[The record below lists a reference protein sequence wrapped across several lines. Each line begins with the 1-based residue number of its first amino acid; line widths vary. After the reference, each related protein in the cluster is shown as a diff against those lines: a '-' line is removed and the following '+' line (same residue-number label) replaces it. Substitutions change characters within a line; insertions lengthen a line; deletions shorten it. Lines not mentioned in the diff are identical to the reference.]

1 MIRTRS
7 DSDRRKKTDQRAFDD
22 PNYEGP
28 ERRSGSDKRYVA
40 DRRYQNRL
48 QSALSLID
56 QEPAIEASA
65 KEKAGRDLVE
75 KNQATSE
82 APRPAGGVSKKRE

>member
-1 MIRTRS
+1 MLRTRS
-7 DSDRRKKTDQRAFDD
+7 DNDRRKKIDQRVFND
-22 PNYEGP
+22 PNYDGP

-48 QSALSLID
+48 QTALSSVD
-56 QEPAIEASA
+56 QEPAIVVSG
-65 KEKAGRDLVE
+65 KEKAGRDLVG

-82 APRPAGGVSKKRE
+82 LPRPVGGDVVPG